1 MYRIFSQNSSKSF
14 PKAAIEHVIQ
24 ITFKDEAFL
33 SDLNGG
39 NVYGTLVGFLN
50 NEFEY
55 SAKGN
60 YTDVFNV
67 TKIDSLPLKLLE
79 DTVQRNI
86 GNYGILTKKMY
97 TNGESPTLTVN
108 FRCWAA
114 NSEYAPSY
122 AGSSVNDKNDRV
134 NKEAISNPAIVA
146 NALIN
151 ATMPR
156 VESTS
161 ILMTKNVPDALIAMA
176 KATGKVLSEVPLIAE
191 AKTFFNGGSFA
202 DAMESGYNTNFI
214 ETAKNT
220 LGDLL
225 SKKPPVCL
233 VKIGNIFE
241 KDMMV
246 VASVEVKF
254 SKEYH
259 QPGVPLYGDFNVTLQ
274 SLFTGSVNDSM
285 TKTDNKQERIF
296 GSGLNSK
303 KGSRVTFD
311 DRALEMKDPDPLKQS
326 TSSFGATK

>member
-1 MYRIFSQNSSKSF
+1 MYRIFDQNTSKSF
-14 PKAAIEHVIQ
+14 PKAAVEHVIQ
-24 ITFKDEAFL
+24 ITFKDETFL
-33 SDLNGG
+33 GNANGG
-39 NVYGTLVGFLN
+39 NVYGTFVGFLN

-86 GNYGILTKKMY
+86 GNYGVLTKKMY

-134 NKEAISNPAIVA
+134 SREAISNPAIVA

-156 VESTS
+156 VESSS
-161 ILMTKNVPDALIAMA
+161 ILMTKNVPDTLIALA
-176 KATGKVLSEVPLIAE
+176 KATGDVLSEIPAVAAGETLFKGGTVSE
-191 AKTFFNGGSFA
+191 AISKA
-202 DAMESGYNTNFI
+202 YDTNFI
-214 ETAKNT
+214 GTAVEK

-274 SLFTGSVNDSM
+274 SLYTGSVNDSM
-285 TKTDNKQERIF
+285 RKTDNKQERIF

-311 DRALEMKDPDPLKQS
+311 DRALELKDPDPLKQS
-326 TSSFGATK
+326 TNSFGAK

>member
-1 MYRIFSQNSSKSF
+1 MYRIFDQNTSKSF
-14 PKAAIEHVIQ
+14 PKAAVEHVIQ
-24 ITFKDEAFL
+24 ITFKDETPL
-33 SDLNGG
+33 GLGTQNT
-39 NVYGTLVGFLN
+39 YGTLIGYLN

-67 TKIDSLPLKLLE
+67 TKINSQLLKLFE
-79 DTVQRNI
+79 DSIQRNI
-86 GNYGILTKKMY
+86 GNYGLLTKKMY
-97 TNGESPTLTVN
+97 TNGESPILTVN

-122 AGSSVNDKNDRV
+122 AGSQINDKNDRIK
-134 NKEAISNPAIVA
+134 NDAISNPVIVA

-156 VESTS
+156 VDSKS
-161 ILMTKNVPDALIAMA
+161 ILMTKDVPTAIGEVFTLLPGAELLSTGLRGESFGQGLKNVVSGASNL
-176 KATGKVLSEVPLIAE
+176 
-191 AKTFFNGGSFA
+191 A
-202 DAMESGYNTNFI
+202 DRLVNI
-214 ETAKNT
+214 
-220 LGDLL
+220 L
-225 SKKPPVCL
+225 SKKPPVCT

-259 QPGVPLYGDFNVTLQ
+259 EPGVPLYGDYNVTLQ
-274 SLFTGSVNDSM
+274 SLYTGSVNDAMGNSNSGSD
-285 TKTDNKQERIF
+285 KVF

-303 KGSRVTFD
+303 RSTRVTFD
-311 DRALEMKDPDPLKQS
+311 DQS
-326 TSSFGATK
+326 VTVDSLQKLVGDKFQQFVNGGNQ

>member
-60 YTDVFNV
+60 YTDVFGV
-67 TKIDSLPLKLLE
+67 TKIDSQLLKIVE

-122 AGSSVNDKNDRV
+122 AGSQINEKNDRV
-134 NKEAISNPAIVA
+134 NKDAISNPAIVA

-156 VESTS
+156 VESSS
-161 ILMTKNVPDALIAMA
+161 ILMTKNVPETLIAFA
-176 KATGKVLSEVPLIAE
+176 KATGDVLSQIPAVAAGQTLI
-191 AKTFFNGGSFA
+191 NGGSVSEA
-202 DAMESGYNTNFI
+202 ISKAYDTNFI
-214 ETAKNT
+214 GTTVEK
-220 LGDLL
+220 LGAFL

-259 QPGVPLYGDFNVTLQ
+259 EPGVPLYGDFNVTLQ
-274 SLFTGSVNDSM
+274 SLYTGSVNDAM
-285 TKTDNKQERIF
+285 GNTNDKQERIF

-303 KGSRVTFD
+303 QGSRVTFD